1 MNRPAGM
8 STTGVSSDVSSR
20 GYGDQIAAH
29 YRVKEAL
36 SRELELKLE
45 EVGEQRVRKLIRWV
59 NDEDEGANC
68 NSKSPMKLMQEKENY
83 RIYEQQNEADKL
95 LVMKGVLLLQ
105 SSSCDEV
112 MELLSGKTGS
122 DVQDFLTDVFA
133 AQYGDSAV
141 LHYVDMG
148 AQQTQTQTQCT
159 NNGQQQRSSSESSAA
174 APSSTTMLFQWLALK
189 DTSPALPLRDFLFMR
204 FNQTFA
210 CDDPAS
216 SHKVAYGTSVWESV
230 EIPSCRPLFSTH
242 QMTRKRFKN
251 CGYVVES
258 SDETNAVRVTFFITM
273 PLDEATLQ
281 NDRAWLVRMAGSVRL
296 LPSALVNQRIRLNQL
311 VDKSQWA
318 ARDTCALCTSS
329 FTLLKRAHHCRICG
343 TAVCSKCCSTRR
355 DPRSRHSA
363 GGIRV
368 CLSCLNGE
376 DTSALWGA
384 SMGKKH
390 LGSHSINSHNSSS
403 NSLTSSRHQQQNGQQ
418 RNRDSNTSKDSWSS
432 RDLERSRTSYQSSVE
447 SFSSSSRSFD
457 DLSADA
463 DASAAL
469 ASLRIKPAIL
479 EDRDEDDV
487 LANTSYDYPLTF
499 NKGAPWPDAPIPASE
514 NQRLERIKTLN
525 LSQQYA
531 KSTLKELLDLARTS
545 INCPVATVAVITAS
559 TCLLVTSVGL
569 AGDQL
574 PRDMA
579 LEAHVI
585 MSSEPFVILDALRDD
600 RFARNPLVAQLH
612 IRFYIGLPLV
622 THDGVVVGSLSLGD
636 VSPRDKVKGSDL
648 RSLKRIA
655 ARIVDKMEGST
666 TSSNSHNGLG
676 MSGVHGMGHGA
687 TTASTAPI
695 GGMLLL

>member
-1 MNRPAGM
+1 MNMNRPAAM

-36 SRELELKLE
+36 SPELELKLE

-59 NDEDEGANC
+59 NDEDEAANP
-68 NSKSPMKLMQEKENY
+68 NVAPMKLMQEKENY
-83 RIYEQQNEADKL
+83 RIYEQQNEAEKL

-112 MELLSGKTGS
+112 MELLSGKNGS

-148 AQQTQTQTQCT
+148 ATAQKQNDPRIRDT
-159 NNGQQQRSSSESSAA
+159 RSSSVSSAT

-189 DTSPALPLRDFLFMR
+189 DASPALPLRDYLFMR
-204 FNQTFA
+204 FNQTFPS
-210 CDDPAS
+210 DDPAS
-216 SHKVAYGTSVWESV
+216 VHKVAYGASVWESI
-230 EIPSCRPLFSTH
+230 EIPSCRPIFSAQ

-258 SDETNAVRVTFFITM
+258 SDETDTVRVTFFITM
-273 PLDEATLQ
+273 PLDQATLQ
-281 NDRAWLVRMAGSVRL
+281 SDRAWLVRMAGSVRL
-296 LPSALVNQRIRLNQL
+296 LPSALVNQRIKQNQL
-311 VDKSQWA
+311 VDKSKWDS
-318 ARDTCALCTSS
+318 RDTCALCTSS
-329 FTLLKRAHHCRICG
+329 FTLMKRAHHCRICG
-343 TAVCSKCCSTRR
+343 TSVCSKCCSVRR
-355 DPRSRHSA
+355 DTRARHSSS
-363 GGIRV
+363 GIRV

-376 DTSALWGA
+376 DMSALWGA

-390 LGSHSINSHNSSS
+390 LGSNHSHNNSSS
-403 NSLTSSRHQQQNGQQ
+403 SLTSSRHQHSSQQQ
-418 RNRDSNTSKDSWSS
+418 RSRDSNTSKDSWSS

-447 SFSSSSRSFD
+447 SFSSSTRSFD

-469 ASLRIKPAIL
+469 ASLRIRPAII
-479 EDRDEDDV
+479 EDRDEDDI

-499 NKGAPWPDAPIPASE
+499 NKGTPWPDAPIPSTE
-514 NQRLERIKTLN
+514 TERLERIRTLN

-585 MSSEPFVILDALRDD
+585 MSSEPFVILDALQDE

-622 THDGVVVGSLSLGD
+622 TQDGVVVGSLSLGD

-666 TSSNSHNGLG
+666 STTNNNLG
-676 MSGVHGMGHGA
+676 MNGVHGMSHNGTA
-687 TTASTAPI
+687 TSSNTVPI